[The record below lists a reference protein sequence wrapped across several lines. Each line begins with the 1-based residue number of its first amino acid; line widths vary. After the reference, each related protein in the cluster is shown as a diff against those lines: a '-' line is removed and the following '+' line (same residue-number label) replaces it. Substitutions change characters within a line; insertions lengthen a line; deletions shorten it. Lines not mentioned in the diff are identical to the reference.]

1 MKEVE
6 VRDPLPLKT
15 VPAPAKLVR
24 KRRIVA
30 TKLALNP
37 NTAADELWTLIDG
50 LQDED
55 WVVES
60 ADLVQHG
67 DGHFYG
73 IAFLSKSS

>member
-1 MKEVE
+1 MMEVD
-6 VRDPLPLKT
+6 VSDRRQLQA

-30 TKLALNP
+30 TTLVLNP
-37 NTAADELWTLIDG
+37 NTAADELWGLIDG

>member
-1 MKEVE
+1 MMEVE

-15 VPAPAKLVR
+15 VPAPAKAVR

-30 TKLALNP
+30 PTLVLYP
-37 NTAADELWTLIDG
+37 NAAADALWALIDG